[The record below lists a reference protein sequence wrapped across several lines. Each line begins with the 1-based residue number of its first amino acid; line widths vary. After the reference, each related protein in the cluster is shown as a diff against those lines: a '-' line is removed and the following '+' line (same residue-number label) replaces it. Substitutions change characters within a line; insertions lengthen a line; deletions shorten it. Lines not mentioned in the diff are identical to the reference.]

1 MNSET
6 LSRLTFGTV
15 VAVAYITLVVGY
27 LAMLRLPP
35 F

>member
-1 MNSET
+1 MET
-6 LSRLTFGTV
+6 LGRITFGTLV
-15 VAVAYITLVVGY
+15 TVAYFSLAVGY